1 MLVFFIFYD
10 EEAVEH
16 LSPYGPVVALLVAAL
31 MLLIM
36 FSNLPVESY
45 YVVYCV
51 VSPLVDLLS
60 AISAYFSFVR

>member
-1 MLVFFIFYD
+1 MFYD

-16 LSPYGPVVALLVAAL
+16 LSPYGAMVPLLVAAL